1 MLVLSR
7 RKGESIVIQ
16 DHIEITVLEVDG
28 DTVKIGIA
36 APREI
41 EILRKELIV
50 AVKET
55 NRESATQQSDIAI
68 LAQKLKKIK
77 KSSEKL

>member
-7 RKGESIVIQ
+7 RKGESIIIQ
-16 DHIEITVLEVDG
+16 DQIEITVLEVDG

-41 EILRKELIV
+41 EILRKELLT

-55 NRESATQQSDIAI
+55 NRESAMQQLDVAS

-77 KSSEKL
+77 KSSE